1 MRDKERQMH
10 DADLKVWRGIF
21 FGIVLG
27 ASMWAGIL
35 YFVWRWLFVN

>member
-1 MRDKERQMH
+1 MRDEQRDMRES
-10 DADLKVWRGIF
+10 DLSVWRGIF

-35 YFVWRWLFVN
+35 WFVWRWLF